1 MLGILLSRKSHTAG
15 SFYFNKQATKKK
27 KKKYMKETSGKHI
40 IICSIAP
47 PAHDHRRQSSVLKGS
62 ESFTYH
68 MFKIMQSMNITSS
81 SNSGILSFLDLARF
95 FSPKVAPKHMN

>member
-1 MLGILLSRKSHTAG
+1 
-15 SFYFNKQATKKK
+15 
-27 KKKYMKETSGKHI
+27 MKETSGKHI

-62 ESFTYH
+62 ESFKYH

-95 FSPKVAPKHMN
+95 FSPKVAPKHLN